1 MFAHFRH
8 GCSNH
13 PFSFPLFIHPSFPF
27 LLVTQPCTPVGTVF
41 YMGWVGLTQPTV
53 TGLVMKTKSGQSDPR
68 FPAKVMGPG
77 MGSEERQATTTPP
90 RCCRFLS
97 PVVPKLRAESLRM
110 PMTLL
115 TTQRETPT
123 KRWPGTQGPE
133 DAPSPRL
140 RPCLKQAESCFSVTC
155 DENFFTVTLSC
166 FSIT

>member
-8 GCSNH
+8 CCSNH

-90 RCCRFLS
+90 RCRRFLS